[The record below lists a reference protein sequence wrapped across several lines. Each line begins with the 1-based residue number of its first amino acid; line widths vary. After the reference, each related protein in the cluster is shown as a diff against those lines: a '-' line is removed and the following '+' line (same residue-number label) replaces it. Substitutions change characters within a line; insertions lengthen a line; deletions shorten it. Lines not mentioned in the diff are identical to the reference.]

1 MAILRSRDADVRE
14 RIIVNKVGF
23 MGGNGNRV
31 YGALS
36 RVKMNGPQ
44 IRVIWYEG
52 DFRVTPKK
60 TREINL

>member
-31 YGALS
+31 YGCFH
-36 RVKMNGPQ
+36 R
-44 IRVIWYEG
+44 
-52 DFRVTPKK
+52 
-60 TREINL
+60 